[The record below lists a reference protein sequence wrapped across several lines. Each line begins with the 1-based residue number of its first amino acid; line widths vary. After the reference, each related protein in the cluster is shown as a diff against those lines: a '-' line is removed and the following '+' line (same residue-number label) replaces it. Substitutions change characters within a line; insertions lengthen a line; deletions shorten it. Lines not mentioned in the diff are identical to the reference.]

1 MGIMHAYIVVLM
13 EGPCSTCMTVITSCL
28 TTTWARLLH
37 PNGDLSIRGTHT
49 DAIMIGLWLDH
60 HHGRDLRDGNFDGF
74 YTYFGSDGFS
84 YGSTSSNWVP
94 MCSNARR
101 AGLLCCISVGPG
113 YNDTLIR
120 PWNDRNTRSRNKGKY
135 YEDMWRRAIRA
146 NPHSISVTSYNEW
159 GEGTQIEPARSFH
172 LRRHQRERT
181 VHEPSNQQ
189 GISITAEQLRRGID
203 MEAIANSLED
213 LQSWEGVELYTTPFA
228 DQVIGNKAAGLRDD
242 ARPIVQTGGT
252 IFGGSGYYISTKVQ
266 SHAVLMSNIM
276 SFQSYLANPSK
287 SCPRPASP
295 ASPASPDSPGS
306 SLAAPTASGSIG
318 KRPPMTVEAMKIRI
332 SELKK
337 ELISKSPHTPRTTQG
352 IKRLPPGF
360 KRVNAKNGRR
370 GIVNGNRNHSHTSKV
385 SNDLLVPTTVPL
397 TPSVVHANANAAL
410 ALLAQ
415 NSRALKRTRTE
426 V

>member
-1 MGIMHAYIVVLM
+1 MFKLRDSSPTLSTFAGEEATQLYKIKFAALKNAYETNLLQLHIACL
-13 EGPCSTCMTVITSCL
+13 CSTIT
-28 TTTWARLLH
+28 AF
-37 PNGDLSIRGTHT
+37 DLSISNTAT
-49 DAIMIGLWLDH
+49 M
-60 HHGRDLRDGNFDGF
+60 
-74 YTYFGSDGFS
+74 TSDEF
-84 YGSTSSNWVP
+84 
-94 MCSNARR
+94 CA
-101 AGLLCCISVGPG
+101 LLPWIS
-113 YNDTLIR
+113 D
-120 PWNDRNTRSRNKGKY
+120 
-135 YEDMWRRAIRA
+135 
-146 NPHSISVTSYNEW
+146 
-159 GEGTQIEPARSFH
+159 
-172 LRRHQRERT
+172 
-181 VHEPSNQQ
+181 
-189 GISITAEQLRRGID
+189 
-203 MEAIANSLED
+203 
-213 LQSWEGVELYTTPFA
+213 
-228 DQVIGNKAAGLRDD
+228 
-242 ARPIVQTGGT
+242 
-252 IFGGSGYYISTKVQ
+252 ISTKVQ

>member
-1 MGIMHAYIVVLM
+1 
-13 EGPCSTCMTVITSCL
+13 
-28 TTTWARLLH
+28 
-37 PNGDLSIRGTHT
+37 
-49 DAIMIGLWLDH
+49 
-60 HHGRDLRDGNFDGF
+60 
-74 YTYFGSDGFS
+74 
-84 YGSTSSNWVP
+84 

-252 IFGGSGYYISTKVQ
+252 IFGGSGYYDEGD
-266 SHAVLMSNIM
+266 SNGDGVAD
-276 SFQSYLANPSK
+276 SGGDLL
-287 SCPRPASP
+287 
-295 ASPASPDSPGS
+295 DSPRDDKQKKNRE
-306 SLAAPTASGSIG
+306 LDREHITTRKLNEL
-318 KRPPMTVEAMKIRI
+318 KRQKEAMDALEKVHNDGVQIDWSSFARTYEDYGQEGPYFYLQKTKEFAAKFI
-332 SELKK
+332 SAKSKEEL
-337 ELISKSPHTPRTTQG
+337 
-352 IKRLPPGF
+352 
-360 KRVNAKNGRR
+360 
-370 GIVNGNRNHSHTSKV
+370 
-385 SNDLLVPTTVPL
+385 
-397 TPSVVHANANAAL
+397 
-410 ALLAQ
+410 
-415 NSRALKRTRTE
+415 
-426 V
+426 